1 MGATL
6 LFGIFAFLIVACS
19 LMVVL
24 AKDSVVSAV
33 FLVADL
39 FVMACIYALL
49 GADFVAAIQVL
60 VYAGAILILFLFVI
74 MLLNLDIV
82 AARTNAGPLEIGMFI
97 VVLIGFGILVVNLL
111 LGERIELLPPGDS
124 GLSITGKGNSYDLGL
139 VLFSKYLWPFEMA
152 SVLILLAM
160 VAGVLIAKRGKKK
173 QP

>member
-6 LFGIFAFLIVACS
+6 IFSTFALLVVICS

-24 AKDSVVSAV
+24 AKDAVVSAV

-39 FVMACIYALL
+39 FVVACIYALL

-60 VYAGAILILFLFVI
+60 VYAGAIVILFLFVI
-74 MLLNLDIV
+74 MLLNISIHAAKVNATGLDKAMLGIV
-82 AARTNAGPLEIGMFI
+82 FLGFI
-97 VVLIGFGILVVNLL
+97 ILAINFLG
-111 LGERIELLPPGDS
+111 GERIELLPPGDS

-152 SVLILLAM
+152 SVLILLAI
-160 VAGVLIAKRGKKK
+160 VASVLIAKRDKKK
-173 QP
+173 AG